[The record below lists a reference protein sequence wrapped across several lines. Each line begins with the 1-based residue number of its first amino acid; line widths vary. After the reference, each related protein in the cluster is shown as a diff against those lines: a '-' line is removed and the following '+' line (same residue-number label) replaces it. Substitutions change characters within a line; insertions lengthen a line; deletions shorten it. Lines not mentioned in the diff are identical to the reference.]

1 MTQGNSENGSHLLK
15 VSEPLRAEGK
25 GCWEQRVQREGH
37 GEKRADAQ
45 SSVYNVSGTVWSTA
59 RLSVL
64 GLS

>member
-1 MTQGNSENGSHLLK
+1 MLLG
-15 VSEPLRAEGK
+15 AEGD
-25 GCWEQRVQREGH
+25 GCREQRMQRGRDP
-37 GEKRADAQ
+37 GEKRADVQ

>member
-1 MTQGNSENGSHLLK
+1 MK
-15 VSEPLRAEGK
+15 VSMLLGVEGD
-25 GCWEQRVQREGH
+25 GCQEQRMQRGRDT
-37 GEKRADAQ
+37 GEKRADVQ